1 MFCDEVLDAVEPI
14 AAGEL
19 TPDGRVADHL
29 ATCPNCAAA
38 LSDAKRL
45 DRLLRQRP
53 APKPPATFTSR
64 TVGRVR
70 RARWRS
76 DQFLDAGFNVAIGA
90 IALGIVIG
98 VWLVLNRT
106 GLAVVTNDAA
116 DLFASGLL
124 AFTRKVAPSV
134 PVYVGATALL
144 LSAIGIWWWAE
155 RGGSFRDG

>member
-1 MFCDEVLDAVEPI
+1 MFCDEVLEVVEPI

-38 LSDAKRL
+38 LEDARRL
-45 DRLLRQRP
+45 DGLLRRRP
-53 APKPPATFTSR
+53 TPKAPASFTAR

-76 DQFLDAGFNVAIGA
+76 DQFLDVGFNVAIGA

-98 VWLVLNRT
+98 VWMVLNRT
-106 GLAVVTNDAA
+106 GLAVVTNDAV

-124 AFTRKVAPSV
+124 TFTRKIAPSV
-134 PVYVGATALL
+134 PVYLGATALL
-144 LSAIGIWWWAE
+144 LSAI
-155 RGGSFRDG
+155 